1 MHPRVL
7 IRSKIKLNQNV
18 STDPILT
25 TFDHI
30 WPNLT
35 QFDPNSTSIWP
46 KWGEISGYGWIT
58 KELSNISDGK
68 MVVCFGDHTKPDGF
82 VDDYSIK
89 STLNS
94 IKSLIYRLDTP
105 YMSNKAKSS
114 QQLYDAIRPV
124 IETQG
129 KLCVGWIPRK
139 FKIFIFKPC
148 HFWGKITKIATLGI
162 AIFMLKFNF
171 SKILDM
177 STTLR
182 WNNGQTDATKF
193 WGKLRLND
201 IGRFWL
207 PLEWPQM
214 TSSDQK

>member
-1 MHPRVL
+1 
-7 IRSKIKLNQNV
+7 
-18 STDPILT
+18 
-25 TFDHI
+25 
-30 WPNLT
+30 
-35 QFDPNSTSIWP
+35 
-46 KWGEISGYGWIT
+46 
-58 KELSNISDGK
+58 
-68 MVVCFGDHTKPDGF
+68 MVVCFGDYTKPDGF

-129 KLCVGWIPRK
+129 KLCVGSIPRN
-139 FKIFIFKPC
+139 FQIFIFKPS
-148 HFWGKITKIATLGI
+148 HFWGKITKKATLGI
-162 AIFMLKFNF
+162 AILMLKFNF

-193 WGKLRLND
+193 WGKLRLNA

-214 TSSDQK
+214 TFSDQK